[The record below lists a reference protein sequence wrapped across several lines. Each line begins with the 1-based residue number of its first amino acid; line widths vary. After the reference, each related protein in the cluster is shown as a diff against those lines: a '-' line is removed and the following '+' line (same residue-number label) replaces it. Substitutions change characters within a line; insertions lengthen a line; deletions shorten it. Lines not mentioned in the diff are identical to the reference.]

1 MKDFADERSVLYYLS
16 SIQKYV
22 FKIVYETTV
31 KEYDLHPGQ
40 IPILFLLEY
49 KPGAIQREI
58 ATSINVE
65 PGTVAVMLKRMEKKG
80 LIFRS
85 VDENDKRISRVYL
98 TSKAEDILKQIK
110 DFTKEM
116 ENIILSG
123 LSDSERTKLME
134 LLTKIRKHLSTYYG
148 EKGGQEC

>member
-1 MKDFADERSVLYYLS
+1 MKDFSDERSVLYYLS

-31 KEYDLHPGQ
+31 KDYDLHPGQ

-49 KPGAIQREI
+49 KPGIIQREI
-58 ATSINVE
+58 ASSINVE

-80 LIFRS
+80 LIFRN
-85 VDENDKRISRVYL
+85 VDESDRRVSRVYL

-110 DFTKEM
+110 YFTKQM
-116 ENIILSG
+116 EDIILSG
-123 LSDSERTKLME
+123 LSDSEKSTLME
-134 LLTKIRKHLSTYYG
+134 LLTKIRKHLSNYYG
-148 EKGGQEC
+148 EKGGAEC